1 VEKKKDIEYFVEGYA
16 KCIEELKDRLQNSIQ
31 KSKNLKE
38 NAINVINDIINFIY
52 YKLAEIN
59 ETKQILQGDND
70 QKKLTLI
77 KGGKKQ

>member
-1 VEKKKDIEYFVEGYA
+1 MEKKKDIEYFVEGYA

>member
-1 VEKKKDIEYFVEGYA
+1 MKKKKDIEYFVEGYA

>member
-1 VEKKKDIEYFVEGYA
+1 MKEKKDIEYFVEGYA

-38 NAINVINDIINFIY
+38 NAINVINDIMDFIY
-52 YKLAEIN
+52 YKLAEIK

-70 QKKLTLI
+70 QTKLKLI

>member
-1 VEKKKDIEYFVEGYA
+1 MEKKKEIEYFVEGYA

>member
-1 VEKKKDIEYFVEGYA
+1 MEKKKDIEYFVEGYA

-52 YKLAEIN
+52 YKLAEIE